1 MTTATTTIDPAAPR
15 RAEPARAERAG
26 PRFEWTMVALSA
38 ALVAGAHLDS
48 WAHGHVIT
56 TLETFF
62 TPWHAVLYASLAA
75 TFCFLVLNAAWT
87 GARFRDWP
95 RALPDGYALSLA
107 GCILFGVGGVLDLAW
122 HLRFGIEVGFQALI
136 SPTHLILIASS
147 GLIVS
152 GPLRAAWRRP
162 GRRIGWPALASATLT
177 LTMLT
182 FFAQFDHPFTS
193 QWAASPQPALPAE
206 AAEELGVLGVILQ
219 TGLLMGVVLVLLRR
233 FDLPFGSLTLL
244 MGVNAAFVTM
254 IRGADP
260 VILIGVI
267 GGLAAD
273 VLVRVLRPAPERLA
287 QLRLFAFLVP
297 VLTYALYFRG
307 LIVADGVWWPV
318 HLWAGAPVVAGL
330 VGLVLSLAVVPSPTP
345 GESSTLASA
354 LPPAGG
360 AAPR

>member
-1 MTTATTTIDPAAPR
+1 
-15 RAEPARAERAG
+15 
-26 PRFEWTMVALSA
+26 
-38 ALVAGAHLDS
+38 
-48 WAHGHVIT
+48 
-56 TLETFF
+56 
-62 TPWHAVLYASLAA
+62 
-75 TFCFLVLNAAWT
+75 
-87 GARFRDWP
+87 
-95 RALPDGYALSLA
+95 
-107 GCILFGVGGVLDLAW
+107 
-122 HLRFGIEVGFQALI
+122 
-136 SPTHLILIASS
+136 
-147 GLIVS
+147 
-152 GPLRAAWRRP
+152 
-162 GRRIGWPALASATLT
+162 
-177 LTMLT
+177 
-182 FFAQFDHPFTS
+182 
-193 QWAASPQPALPAE
+193 
-206 AAEELGVLGVILQ
+206 VLGVILQ

-244 MGVNAAFVTM
+244 MGVNAVFVTM